1 MLEAIS
7 LSGRSRDHSYW
18 VVLQASVKARAGW
31 PAFTGSEAHFRK
43 NEAEGKACTGLL
55 SQDQATHCLGP
66 TSSSFRDPAHL
77 QRCPNAGSA
86 GRASPA
92 TSCLPWGCSE
102 QEGQP
107 LGAPPH

>member
-55 SQDQATHCLGP
+55 SQDQAPHCLVPSPAKLSP
-66 TSSSFRDPAHL
+66 TTSLSSHAHL
-77 QRCPNAGSA
+77 LS
-86 GRASPA
+86 
-92 TSCLPWGCSE
+92 SE
-102 QEGQP
+102 GHEYFTDCFQMNN
-107 LGAPPH
+107 